1 MELDVSRNSRFS
13 LSSTSKGNQIKWF
26 SNNMYI
32 KADTMGCE
40 GIVEAL
46 VSELLKYIDFQYG
59 FIDYFPCSIKEGGNS
74 YNGCYSYNYLS
85 NEESFVSIYRVL
97 QLADKGVQIKLNKL
111 SGLDLV
117 NFVVET
123 VRQITSIDMRDYLS
137 FLINLDAL
145 ILNEDRHFNN
155 ICLVKSGDKFRLA
168 PVFDNGLSLL
178 SDIDDYPLNRSLREN
193 IKKVK
198 SKPFSTS
205 FRKQL
210 SYFDNRLLKIDIE
223 GFAESVRAN
232 EDVFTTTE
240 SKRSRQVLLYQL
252 EKYEGVLWERI

>member
-1 MELDVSRNSRFS
+1 M
-13 LSSTSKGNQIKWF
+13 
-26 SNNMYI
+26 
-32 KADTMGCE
+32 
-40 GIVEAL
+40 
-46 VSELLKYIDFQYG
+46 
-59 FIDYFPCSIKEGGNS
+59 
-74 YNGCYSYNYLS
+74 
-85 NEESFVSIYRVL
+85 
-97 QLADKGVQIKLNKL
+97 
-111 SGLDLV
+111 V

-137 FLINLDAL
+137 FLIKLDAL

-178 SDIDDYPLNRSLREN
+178 SDIDDYPLNRYLREN